1 MDEVHNNN
9 TTATKRGHKRATK
22 RGKRLLS
29 DRSEAG
35 RQASRASSVHT
46 YTQTAHPQARG
57 SMAFPPPLHPM
68 LLLLIMP
75 HIMPPG
81 GLLLLLLVAG
91 RTRRRTYSESP

>member
-1 MDEVHNNN
+1 MTV
-9 TTATKRGHKRATK
+9 ARQ
-22 RGKRLLS
+22 
-29 DRSEAG
+29 AG
-35 RQASRASSVHT
+35 RHQERAAYIHT

-57 SMAFPPPLHPM
+57 SMAFPPPPLHPIL